1 MDTMIIREKLES
13 LRRCVGRVESRKPE
27 SLEELTKTPDIQDI
41 VVLNLTRAIQL
52 SVDIGSH
59 IISDTDTG
67 APATMGQVF
76 IELEKLGAISS
87 GTCKAMTRSV
97 GFRNI
102 AVHEYT
108 NIRWEIVLSI
118 CEKSLDDFRQ
128 FASEINQ
135 FLQSGKME

>member
-13 LRRCVGRVESRKPE
+13 LRRCVGRVENRKPE
-27 SLEELTKTPDIQDI
+27 SLEELTKNPDVQDI

-52 SVDIGSH
+52 GVDIGSH
-59 IISDTDTG
+59 IISDADSV
-67 APATMGQVF
+67 APATMGRVF

-87 GTCKAMTRSV
+87 KTCTAMTRSV
-97 GFRNI
+97 GFRNV

-118 CEKSLDDFRQ
+118 CENSLDDFRQ
-128 FASEINQ
+128 FASEINR
-135 FLQSGKME
+135 FLQSGKMG

>member
-1 MDTMIIREKLES
+1 MDKMIIREKLES

-27 SLEELTKTPDIQDI
+27 SLQELTGNPDIQDI

-59 IISDTDTG
+59 IISDTDAV
-67 APATMGQVF
+67 APATMGRVF

-87 GTCKAMTRSV
+87 GTGKAMTRSV

-135 FLQSGKME
+135 FLQSGEMG